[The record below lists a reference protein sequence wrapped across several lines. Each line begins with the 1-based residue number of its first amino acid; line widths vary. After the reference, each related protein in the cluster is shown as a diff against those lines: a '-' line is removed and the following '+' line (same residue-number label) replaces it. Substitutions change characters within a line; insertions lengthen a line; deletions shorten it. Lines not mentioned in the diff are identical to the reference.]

1 MKFNIFYARLQSNLE
16 PNTSTD
22 SPSTQASTG
31 DQSQCNTTNSSPTET
46 EQQVHRVHVHSGQN
60 PASEID
66 GQQQSS
72 SATPPEQFVVVSGHF
87 SGEPGQQN

>member
-1 MKFNIFYARLQSNLE
+1 MPRLQLNLE

-31 DQSQCNTTNSSPTET
+31 DQSQCNTTNSGSSPIET
-46 EQQVHRVHVHSGQN
+46 EQQVYRVHVHSGQN